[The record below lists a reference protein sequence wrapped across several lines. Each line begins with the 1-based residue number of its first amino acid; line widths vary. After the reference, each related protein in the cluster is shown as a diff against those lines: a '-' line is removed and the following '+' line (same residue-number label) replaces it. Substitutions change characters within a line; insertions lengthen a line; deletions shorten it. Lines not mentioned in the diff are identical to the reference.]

1 MLIQEKG
8 EKHIFRKSKNTLLC
22 SITIGTLMSVAVGL
36 SGQSLHIDEVG
47 RTGNP
52 ATNLTQAKPA
62 DSAEHI
68 N

>member
-1 MLIQEKG
+1 MFFVKAKIPP
-8 EKHIFRKSKNTLLC
+8 FC
-22 SITIGTLMSVAVGL
+22 SITIGTLMSAAVRQG
-36 SGQSLHIDEVG
+36 GQSLHVDEVG

-52 ATNLTQAKPA
+52 TTNFTQAKPA